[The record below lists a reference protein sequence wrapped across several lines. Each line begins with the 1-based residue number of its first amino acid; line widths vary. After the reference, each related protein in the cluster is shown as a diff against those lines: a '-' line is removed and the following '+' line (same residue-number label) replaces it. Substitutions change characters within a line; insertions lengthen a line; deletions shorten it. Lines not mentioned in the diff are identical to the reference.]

1 MVVDIGLDVG
11 VNVGQGT
18 STCGRPIREQKNT
31 RCKWEVRSREPFSP
45 SPPHLPLFHNTISPE
60 EFRGNARLENLGRDS
75 LQRSFSP
82 RQHLDYKTKSPSP
95 FWEEEEGSIIRLD
108 GGGGTMQFS
117 STVLRRDRRRA
128 CFSNRV
134 LLSCAPNLSPK
145 SVNYRVRLEWRIQ

>member
-82 RQHLDYKTKSPSP
+82 REHLDYKTKSLSP

-108 GGGGTMQFS
+108 GGGGTMQFDGFATIVDALVS
-117 STVLRRDRRRA
+117 RTGYYYRALRIYLR
-128 CFSNRV
+128 N
-134 LLSCAPNLSPK
+134 LLIIAFD
-145 SVNYRVRLEWRIQ
+145 